1 MNFKFKKI
9 TNKNKDF
16 IVNFF
21 TDPSLG
27 KYNDLQLAFYNT
39 KIK

>member
-16 IVNFF
+16 IENFF
-21 TDPSLG
+21 IKKNLKSLV
-27 KYNDLQLAFYNT
+27 DLSKKKNVQ
-39 KIK
+39 